1 MKFCNLRNL
10 KIRSVKNLGFRS
22 LEDSRVSRFGS
33 LETRKFEG
41 SRVLKFDDTKIRELG
56 IWNLESSRIW
66 KFKINTNELLASVYK
81 IIYYVVLTSYKE
93 YNKVM
98 GTLQESVTQIGIL
111 EVLSQFKQRW
121 FVL

>member
-98 GTLQESVTQIGIL
+98 GTLQEPVTQIGIL

>member
-1 MKFCNLRNL
+1 M
-10 KIRSVKNLGFRS
+10 
-22 LEDSRVSRFGS
+22 EDSRVSRFGS

-81 IIYYVVLTSYKE
+81 IIYYVDLTSYKE

-98 GTLQESVTQIGIL
+98 GTLQEPVTQIGIL
-111 EVLSQFKQRW
+111 EVLSQFKQR
-121 FVL
+121 

>member
-1 MKFCNLRNL
+1 MKFSNLRNL

-93 YNKVM
+93 YNKVL

>member
-66 KFKINTNELLASVYK
+66 KFKINTNELLPSVYK

-111 EVLSQFKQRW
+111 EVLSQFKQR
-121 FVL
+121 

>member
-66 KFKINTNELLASVYK
+66 KFKINTNELLPSVYK

-98 GTLQESVTQIGIL
+98 GTLQEPVTQIGIL
-111 EVLSQFKQRW
+111 EVLSQFKQR
-121 FVL
+121 